1 MAKAFSG
8 PQDGSENAPTKNAD
22 PTRNT
27 VLVVD
32 DTPESLSFLTDTLE
46 GAGMTVLIATDGEA
60 ALDLLEHITPDIV
73 LMDAVMPGLDGFATT
88 RRIKQD
94 PRFAQLPIIFMTGLT
109 ETEHVV
115 HGFAAGGVDYVH
127 KPIVVAELIARIRVH
142 LANARVAQGS
152 HVALDAS
159 GRLLLAV
166 DAGGSLL
173 WSTPRAE
180 EVLGRIYA
188 DWPRPVLPA
197 PVAQAIRR
205 LLSAEGDAPPP
216 ARVDAGESRLKFT
229 LLNRTGP
236 DEWLIRLTEAREGQ
250 DERILAARHVLTSR
264 EAEVLLWVSRGKPNR
279 EISEILGISPRT
291 VNKHLEQVF
300 EKLGVENRAS
310 AAAIAVRTLAQ

>member
-1 MAKAFSG
+1 M
-8 PQDGSENAPTKNAD
+8 
-22 PTRNT
+22 
-27 VLVVD
+27 LVVD
-32 DTPESLSFLTDTLE
+32 DTPDSLRFLTDTLE

-60 ALDLLEHITPDIV
+60 ALELLEHVTPDIV
-73 LMDAVMPGLDGFATT
+73 LMDAMMPGLDGFATT

-94 PRFAQLPIIFMTGLT
+94 PRFAQAPIIFMTGLT

-127 KPIVVAELIARIRVH
+127 KPIVVEELIARIRVH

-166 DAGGSLL
+166 DAAGNLL
-173 WSTPRAE
+173 WSTPRAD
-180 EVLGRIYA
+180 EVLGRLVP
-188 DWPRPVLPA
+188 DWRRPALPA
-197 PVAQAIRR
+197 AIAAAVRRIQA
-205 LLSAEGDAPPP
+205 ADADTAT
-216 ARVDAGESRLKFT
+216 ARVDVGGSRLEFV
-229 LLNRTGP
+229 LLNRAGP
-236 DEWLIRLTEAREGQ
+236 DEWLIRLTEAREGD

-310 AAAIAVRTLAQ
+310 AAAIAVRTLAG